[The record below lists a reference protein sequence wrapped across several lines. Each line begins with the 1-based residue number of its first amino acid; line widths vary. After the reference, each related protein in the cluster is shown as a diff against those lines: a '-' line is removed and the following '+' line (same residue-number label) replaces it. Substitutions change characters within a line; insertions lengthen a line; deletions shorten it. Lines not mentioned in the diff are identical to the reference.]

1 MTIVSQDSQ
10 SNVYRAIVDAN
21 RRKILGL
28 LREVDEWLGRC
39 RELREDRLDR
49 LDRLGDY
56 LDARKKE

>member
-49 LDRLGDY
+49 LGDY